1 MKILEKFRN
10 GYHPP
15 PDLGPETLK
24 VYRDALAD
32 VEPDV
37 LRAACLLLVRTLR
50 FWPSIAEIRGACL
63 EVSGERANLPAVGEA
78 YAEARRAAA
87 RFGAGGKPV
96 ASDFS
101 HAIVHRAAVQASGS
115 WRMWCLSDNE
125 APQRARFFEV
135 FKELRDR
142 EIRQQALPESQRQL
156 TAEKSR
162 QLLEDVNAR
171 SIRESLALPAV
182 TDARLPLHK
191 LLKQTPPIPEHAA
204 VVVGEELDDAGW
216 EARKAEILEGA

>member
-15 PDLGPETLK
+15 PDLGQETLK

-32 VEPDV
+32 VDPDV

-50 FWPSIAEIRGACL
+50 FWPSIAEIRSACL

-96 ASDFS
+96 GGDFS

-142 EIRQQALPESQRQL
+142 EIRQLALPESRRQL
-156 TAEKSR
+156 SAEESH
-162 QLLEDVNAR
+162 QLLEDVYAR
-171 SIRESLALPAV
+171 AERERKRLPAKV
-182 TDARLPLHK
+182 
-191 LLKQTPPIPEHAA
+191 
-204 VVVGEELDDAGW
+204 EEPA
-216 EARKAEILEGA
+216 

>member
-1 MKILEKFRN
+1 MKILEKLRN

-15 PDLGPETLK
+15 PDIGPETWK
-24 VYRDALAD
+24 VYRDALSD

-37 LRAACLLLVRTLR
+37 LRAACLLLVRTST
-50 FWPSIAEIRGACL
+50 FWPAIAEIRSACL

-87 RFGAGGKPV
+87 NFGAYAKP
-96 ASDFS
+96 AAADFS
-101 HAIVHRAAVQASGS
+101 HAIVQRAAIQASGS

-156 TAEKSR
+156 TREESH
-162 QLLEDVNAR
+162 QLLEDIEAR
-171 SIRESLALPAV
+171 AERVKRLPA
-182 TDARLPLHK
+182 
-191 LLKQTPPIPEHAA
+191 A
-204 VVVGEELDDAGW
+204 VEESV
-216 EARKAEILEGA
+216 